1 MKICPEMLSP
11 YCQQLSEDLKLGS
24 VQVPKLVPNLND
36 KTKYI
41 IVHYHNLKLYLKLGM
56 ELTEIHRVLAFQQS
70 SWLKA
75 YIDFNTERRKHA
87 ANDFEK
93 DFYKLMN
100 NAVFGK
106 TMES

>member
-1 MKICPEMLSP
+1 MQTALRRF
-11 YCQQLSEDLKLGS
+11 KLGS
-24 VQVPKLVPNLND
+24 VAVSELVHNLND

-41 IVHYHNLKLYLKLGM
+41 IQYHNLKLYLGM
-56 ELTEIHRVLAFQQS
+56 RIDLTEIHRVLAFEQS
-70 SWLKA
+70 PWLKA
-75 YIDFNTERRKHA
+75 YIDFNTERGKHA

-106 TMES
+106 TMKNLRKRVNVM